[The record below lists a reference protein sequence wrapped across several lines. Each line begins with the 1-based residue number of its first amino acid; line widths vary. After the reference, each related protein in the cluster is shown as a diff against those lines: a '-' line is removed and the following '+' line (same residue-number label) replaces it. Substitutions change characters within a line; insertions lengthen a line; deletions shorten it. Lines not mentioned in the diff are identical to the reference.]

1 MQTDRTRG
9 WAKQAEA
16 GAAVASS
23 ISAKPQG
30 IWPRRCGIYTKKE
43 STGMA
48 RAGATRQRVVLASPV
63 TAGIKLL
70 LLLLLPLNRASRV
83 YNSK

>member
-1 MQTDRTRG
+1 
-9 WAKQAEA
+9 
-16 GAAVASS
+16 
-23 ISAKPQG
+23 
-30 IWPRRCGIYTKKE
+30 
-43 STGMA
+43 MA